1 MNLYSHNTSSQEP
14 IIDFIEEQEVHEF
27 AKEMKNK
34 NRIITFA
41 VITTAL
47 TLFAVSVYVLPDFL
61 SDNHKNAMKY
71 TANISTSSK
80 HEINTQEN
88 ISENNLHGTEN

>member
-1 MNLYSHNTSSQEP
+1 MNLSSHNTPSQEP

-71 TANISTSSK
+71 SANIST
-80 HEINTQEN
+80 QEN
-88 ISENNLHGTEN
+88 RSENNLHGTEN